1 MSESETPEQEPDPQP
16 EPDPRPS
23 PDPQPETEPDAES
36 GSAPPTRSF
45 RDRWSARR
53 AALVGWVGGAAL
65 IAGVTLP
72 AAWIARRPIATQAPA
87 PIVLASATTES
98 APSAPEIAD
107 AGVEAPPPRP
117 HVWRIADDT
126 SDSRAAVLTGT
137 VGKKGMLAAMLAAG
151 LTDKESHRIIKAY
164 ARVKNLDRAA
174 PKDTFFAER
183 RSDADSGTPQ
193 LFAFELASSPF
204 DVWQAKVDEQ
214 GELVA
219 AKLDLE
225 PDKVR
230 VAVGFVL
237 GDDLK
242 STLKQ
247 AGLHDDIVSLIDDA
261 LDGHAELSDLR
272 AGGKLRLVATEDR
285 LDGEFVRYGALD
297 AVEWTGAGRSAVR
310 VYWFPKGWTEPARKE
325 DGSAGSSEARV
336 RTHAESGSRGGFYDG
351 KGHQPYHGGW
361 RSPIPLAR
369 ISSRYNPNR
378 MHPVLHV
385 VMPHNGVDFAAP
397 SGTPIYAA
405 ASGVVRS
412 AGDGG
417 PCGNMV
423 QIDHPNGLTS
433 AYCHMS
439 RIANIHAGEH
449 VDTRQLIG
457 YVGQTG
463 RATGPHLHF
472 AVKRG
477 DIFMDP
483 LTLKLDGVRVLPS
496 KDKDEFD
503 ELRMKDDEAL
513 DAIAMPETL
522 PDAID
527 AGDPDAAPEFYE

>member
-1 MSESETPEQEPDPQP
+1 MSESEEKPPSAETEALPVAPAPAELVSVSDARP
-16 EPDPRPS
+16 PS
-23 PDPQPETEPDAES
+23 PA
-36 GSAPPTRSF
+36 RSF
-45 RDRWSARR
+45 GDRWSPRTAS
-53 AALVGWVGGAAL
+53 ALGWILGA
-65 IAGVTLP
+65 IAILGVTLP
-72 AAWIARRPIATQAPA
+72 VAMIARRPIVVAPPA
-87 PIVLASATTES
+87 PIVL
-98 APSAPEIAD
+98 
-107 AGVEAPPPRP
+107 VEAPPEITPAANVEEDAGPLLPPQKP
-117 HVWRIADDT
+117 HVWRIADDV
-126 SDSRAAVLTGT
+126 SDSRASVLTGT
-137 VGKKGMLAAMLAAG
+137 VGKKGMLAGMLAAG
-151 LTDKESHRIIKAY
+151 LTDKEAHRVIRAY
-164 ARVKNLDRAA
+164 SGRKNLDRAN

-183 RSDADSGTPQ
+183 RTEGGVRTDASTSAGSQ
-193 LFAFELASSPF
+193 LFAFELVSSPF
-204 DVWQAKVDEQ
+204 DVWQAKVDEA
-214 GELVA
+214 GEIVMH
-219 AKLDLE
+219 KLELE
-225 PDKVR
+225 PDQTR
-230 VAVGFVL
+230 VAVGFML

-242 STLKQ
+242 ATLKQ
-247 AGLHDDIVSLIDDA
+247 AGLRDEIVAMIDDA

-272 AGGKLRLVATEDR
+272 AGGKLRVVATEDR

-297 AVEWTGAGRSAVR
+297 AVEWTGVGRAPIR
-310 VYWFPKGWTEPARKE
+310 VYWFSKGWTEPAHKE
-325 DGSAGSSEARV
+325 DR
-336 RTHAESGSRGGFYDG
+336 GSRGGYYDG

-397 SGTPIYAA
+397 SGTPIYAV
-405 ASGVVRS
+405 ASGVIRS

-439 RIANIHAGEH
+439 RIANVHAGEH
-449 VDTRQLIG
+449 VETRQLIG

-483 LTLKLDGVRVLPS
+483 LTLKLDGVRMLPN

-503 ELRMKDDEAL
+503 ELRNKDDQAL
-513 DAIAMPETL
+513 DAVVMPTN
-522 PDAID
+522 
-527 AGDPDAAPEFYE
+527 DPDAGPKNDTQTDTDTPEFYEQ